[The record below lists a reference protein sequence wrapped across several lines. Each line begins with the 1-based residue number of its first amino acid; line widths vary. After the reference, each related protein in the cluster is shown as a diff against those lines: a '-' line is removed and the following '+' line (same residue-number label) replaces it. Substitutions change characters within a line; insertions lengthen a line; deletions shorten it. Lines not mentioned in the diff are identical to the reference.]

1 MGIWFFEGIF
11 SMHRD
16 QSVSYLSSEHFR
28 SEKNLKL
35 KSSLTLFFTDK
46 ETEETKVQHTS
57 S

>member
-1 MGIWFFEGIF
+1 MICSFLL
-11 SMHRD
+11 MHRV

-57 S
+57 